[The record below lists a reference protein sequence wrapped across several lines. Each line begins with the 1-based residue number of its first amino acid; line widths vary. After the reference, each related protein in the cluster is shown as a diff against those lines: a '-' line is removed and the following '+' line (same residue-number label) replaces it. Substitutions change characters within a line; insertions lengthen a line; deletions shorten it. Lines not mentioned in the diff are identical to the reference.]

1 MNTPAPDQN
10 RSPVVL
16 SRLVSLHDAR
26 MDIDCG
32 FCRLG
37 CHVAPALGGVFLG
50 LRQVALPGHQLQK
63 AVICGRDASRII
75 VADVAKE
82 DGLDFLLRQR
92 AGINLVEL
100 L

>member
-1 MNTPAPDQN
+1 MAC
-10 RSPVVL
+10 
-16 SRLVSLHDAR
+16 AR
-26 MDIDCG
+26 
-32 FCRLG
+32 
-37 CHVAPALGGVFLG
+37 
-50 LRQVALPGHQLQK
+50 VALPGYQLQK
-63 AVICGRDASRII
+63 AVICGRDASGII